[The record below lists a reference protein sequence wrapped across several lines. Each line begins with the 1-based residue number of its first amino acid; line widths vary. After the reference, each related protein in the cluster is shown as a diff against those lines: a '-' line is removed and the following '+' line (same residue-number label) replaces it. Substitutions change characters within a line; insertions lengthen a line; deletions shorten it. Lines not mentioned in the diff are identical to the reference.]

1 MKGLT
6 ELSKKWPEIVK
17 IALINLVFLAI
28 FIELGAAAL
37 YWSKSKQLFYTRSEN
52 QTNEAI
58 AQLGLPINQ
67 TATDETILERLHPFF
82 WICS

>member
-1 MKGLT
+1 MKK
-6 ELSKKWPEIVK
+6 LSEFPKKLPGIVK

-37 YWSKSKQLFYTRSEN
+37 YWSKYKQLFYTRSDR
-52 QTNEAI
+52 QTDEAI

-67 TATDETILERLHPFF
+67 TA
-82 WICS
+82 